1 MDELSTP
8 NDINLFFATIFS
20 TLVIELLPKSFIKP
34 FQNFT
39 SCIYILYLWSW
50 KLLKWLHNIED
61 SNLQFIN
68 FRLYIQIVL
77 NPDYII
83 QVKFSL
89 SFNVVTLYTYKCEFL
104 KLKEISSH
112 NQQLQWAKKMSKWFA
127 NVERLVHISRT
138 TDWNKMFYVPLERSA
153 L

>member
-83 QVKFSL
+83 QVKYSL
-89 SFNVVTLYTYKCEFL
+89 SFNLVTVYTYKCEFR
-104 KLKEISSH
+104 KLKEISFH
-112 NQQLQWAKKMSKWFA
+112 NTIISLITKSLVQKWGGLYSTHYHMCRDALVNKYLSQVLFA
-127 NVERLVHISRT
+127 
-138 TDWNKMFYVPLERSA
+138 
-153 L
+153 